1 MTLKVKKILG
11 VFGWRKIIF
20 LFEFAAKVWELLKRS
35 EIFIRK
41 KSDEVIFFMLIENR
55 QALREG
61 FRDGVPIGLGYFVV
75 SFTLGIA
82 AKHAGLTPFQGF
94 LTSFFNNASAGEYAA
109 FTVIAADSPYLE
121 MAIITL
127 VANARYLLMSAVIS
141 QKFSS
146 DTPFY
151 HRIFVG
157 FDMTD
162 EIFGISSARA
172 GKLNPFYN
180 YGAMLTALPGWSVGT
195 ACGIFAGNILP
206 ASAVSALSVALYGM
220 FLAIIIPPSRK
231 DKFVG
236 KIVLVSFALSFFATI
251 FFSDIS
257 AGTRTIIL
265 TVLIA
270 GFAAVVK
277 PVRE

>member
-1 MTLKVKKILG
+1 MSNG
-11 VFGWRKIIF
+11 F
-20 LFEFAAKVWELLKRS
+20 L
-35 EIFIRK
+35 I
-41 KSDEVIFFMLIENR
+41 NHR
-55 QALREG
+55 QALSEG
-61 FRDGVPIGLGYFVV
+61 LRDGVPIGLGYFVV

-94 LTSFFNNASAGEYAA
+94 ITSFFNNASAGEYAA
-109 FTVIAADSPYLE
+109 FTVIAADASYLE
-121 MAIITL
+121 MALITL
-127 VANARYLLMSAVIS
+127 VANARYMLMSTVLS
-141 QKFSS
+141 QKFSP

-157 FDMTD
+157 FDVTD
-162 EIFGISSARA
+162 EIFGITVARS

-180 YGAMLTALPGWSVGT
+180 YGAMLVALPGWSIGT
-195 ACGIFAGNILP
+195 ALGIMAGNVLP

-220 FLAIIIPPSRK
+220 FLAIIIPPSKEDRNVAITVVAG
-231 DKFVG
+231 F
-236 KIVLVSFALSFFATI
+236 ILSFIAAE

-270 GFAAVVK
+270 GAAAVIYPVK
-277 PVRE
+277 K

>member
-1 MTLKVKKILG
+1 MSNG
-11 VFGWRKIIF
+11 F
-20 LFEFAAKVWELLKRS
+20 L
-35 EIFIRK
+35 I
-41 KSDEVIFFMLIENR
+41 NHR
-55 QALREG
+55 QALSEG
-61 FRDGVPIGLGYFVV
+61 LRDGVPIGLGYFVV

-94 LTSFFNNASAGEYAA
+94 ITSFFNNASAGEYAA
-109 FTVIAADSPYLE
+109 FTVIAADASYLE
-121 MAIITL
+121 MALITL
-127 VANARYLLMSAVIS
+127 VANARYMLMSTVLS
-141 QKFSS
+141 QKFSP

-157 FDMTD
+157 FDVTD
-162 EIFGISSARA
+162 EIFGITVARS

-180 YGAMLTALPGWSVGT
+180 YGAMLVALPGWSIGT
-195 ACGIFAGNILP
+195 ALGIMAGNVLP

-220 FLAIIIPPSRK
+220 FLAIIIPPSKEDRNVAITVVAG
-231 DKFVG
+231 F
-236 KIVLVSFALSFFATI
+236 ILSFIAAE

-270 GFAAVVK
+270 GAAAVIYPVK
-277 PVRE
+277 NKS